1 MKEPKFKV
9 GESVYVNKTGFVGT
23 IINAPRNGND
33 AYYVKTG
40 SSDDYYYEHELKPI
54 SEGKRPNIPIRSIKS
69 LIKKSVVD
77 PSSNQAEK
85 KAIDFFVHSIHSMG
99 DSYVGGSE
107 YYVDEDNLKEFTGQL
122 NVIERMAIEFYK
134 KIKPGAKKRY

>member
-9 GESVYVNKTGFVGT
+9 GELIYINKIGFIGT
-23 IINAPRNGND
+23 IISVSENRIYYVRTGPS
-33 AYYVKTG
+33 AYY
-40 SSDDYYYEHELKPI
+40 YYSERELEPI

-69 LIKKSVVD
+69 LIKKALVA

-85 KAIDFFVHSIHSMG
+85 KAIDFFVHSVHSMG

-122 NVIERMAIEFYK
+122 NIIEKMAIEFYK
-134 KIKPGAKKRY
+134 KIKP

>member
-9 GESVYVNKTGFVGT
+9 GELIYINKTGFIGT
-23 IINAPRNGND
+23 IISVSKNRI
-33 AYYVKTG
+33 YYVRTG
-40 SSDDYYYEHELKPI
+40 HSAGYYYSEHELKPI

-134 KIKPGAKKRY
+134 KIKP

>member
-9 GESVYVNKTGFVGT
+9 GELIYINKTGFIGT
-23 IINAPRNGND
+23 IISVSKNRI
-33 AYYVKTG
+33 YYVRTG
-40 SSDDYYYEHELKPI
+40 HSAGYYYSEHELKPI
-54 SEGKRPNIPIRSIKS
+54 AEGKRPNIPIRSIKS
-69 LIKKSVVD
+69 LIKKALVA

-85 KAIDFFVHSIHSMG
+85 KAIDFFVHSVHSMG

-122 NVIERMAIEFYK
+122 NIVERMAIEFYK
-134 KIKPGAKKRY
+134 KIKP